1 MSSRLLLRRITV
13 QCTSPVG
20 TKQHQMKLLGVTRGI
35 SKQLAGIFHE
45 MRETIQKLDCQRYV
59 MS

>member
-1 MSSRLLLRRITV
+1 
-13 QCTSPVG
+13 
-20 TKQHQMKLLGVTRGI
+20 MKLLGVTRGI